1 MKNSNST
8 EPAKRSQKLN
18 SPRTSQSFA
27 DTTSQNNPNTHRN
40 SQYLPTLLYIACNKQ
55 NPCETK
61 MSDTD
66 GKKPQTREELVKTL
80 VEATKK
86 ATLPKV
92 KLKSKPTKPTIS
104 GTAKAL
110 NVHRDTVYTWLKEF
124 NVDFKEIIDHIPTNL
139 SDENVE
145 DLGPTYLI
153 GEALLGEGN
162 ELAHVDLMVGD
173 KDGPVGKAFASGLS
187 NLSAGHTPLLAV
199 IRPNL
204 PSKPYTLLVPKVT
217 VKNME
222 DAGKIFGPAQA
233 AIAKAVA
240 DSVEENV
247 IPKDKVD
254 DWVIVCSVFVHPQAS
269 DFRKMYQYNYSATK
283 LALRRALIGYPSL
296 EKMLYE
302 KDRAK
307 HPIMGFKVPRL
318 WRPPYLQISLDNPE
332 LEKAKRVISQIPGS
346 DRIIIEVG
354 TPLIKHYGTRV
365 INELRQTAKDA
376 FMVADLKTLD
386 VGKVEVDIA
395 YEDTADAVVAAGLAP
410 PETLD
415 AFMHE
420 AKRLGIYGIV
430 DMLNV
435 ENAVEKLKSMKE
447 FPDVVILHR
456 GIDQETGRT
465 SGLERIQIL
474 RQTFSD
480 KRFLIAVA
488 GGIVPETAKEA
499 LELGADIIIVGR
511 YVTQSRDLERAVRD
525 FLELT
530 PKMREDIDLF
540 RVHTE

>member
-1 MKNSNST
+1 
-8 EPAKRSQKLN
+8 
-18 SPRTSQSFA
+18 
-27 DTTSQNNPNTHRN
+27 
-40 SQYLPTLLYIACNKQ
+40 
-55 NPCETK
+55 
-61 MSDTD
+61 MSGTD
-66 GKKPQTREELVKTL
+66 AKKPETREELVKILLET
-80 VEATKK
+80 AKK
-86 ATLPKV
+86 TTAQKQM
-92 KLKSKPTKPTIS
+92 SRGKPAKPTIS
-104 GTAKAL
+104 ATAKAL
-110 NVHRDTVYTWLKEF
+110 NVHRDTLYTWMKEF
-124 NVDFKEIIDHIPTNL
+124 NVDFKEVLDRMPTN
-139 SDENVE
+139 NVE
-145 DLGPTYLI
+145 AKEDSGNVYLI

-162 ELAHVDLMVGD
+162 ELAHIDLLIGD
-173 KDGPVGKAFASGLS
+173 KEGPVGKAFASGLS

-204 PSKPYTLLVPKVT
+204 PPKPYTLLVPKVT
-217 VKNME
+217 VKNMG

-240 DSVEENV
+240 DSVEEEI
-247 IPKDKVD
+247 IPRDKID
-254 DWVIVCSVFVHPQAS
+254 EWVIICSVFIHPQAA
-269 DFRKMYQYNYSATK
+269 DFRKVYQYNYSATK
-283 LALRRALIGYPSL
+283 LALKRALTKYPSL
-296 EKMLYE
+296 EKMMYE

-318 WRPPYLQISLDNPE
+318 WRPPYLQISLDAPS
-332 LEKAKRVISQIPGS
+332 LEGAKKILTQLPGS
-346 DRIIIEVG
+346 DRIIIEAG
-354 TPLIKHYGTRV
+354 TPLIKRYGTRV
-365 INELRQTAKDA
+365 INDLRQVNKDA

-415 AFMHE
+415 AFVHE
-420 AKRLGIYGIV
+420 AKRLGIYGII

-435 ENAVEKLKSMKE
+435 DDPVAKLKPLKN

-456 GIDQETGRT
+456 GIDQESGRS
-465 SGLERIQIL
+465 SGLERIKML

-499 LELGADIIIVGR
+499 LAQGADILIVGR
-511 YVTQSRDLERAVRD
+511 YVTQSKDIERAVRD

-530 PKMREDIDLF
+530 SAMREDVDLF

>member
-1 MKNSNST
+1 
-8 EPAKRSQKLN
+8 
-18 SPRTSQSFA
+18 
-27 DTTSQNNPNTHRN
+27 
-40 SQYLPTLLYIACNKQ
+40 
-55 NPCETK
+55 

-66 GKKPQTREELVKTL
+66 IKKPETQEELIKMLTESAKKTTP
-80 VEATKK
+80 EKTIQ
-86 ATLPKV
+86 PK
-92 KLKSKPTKPTIS
+92 KPTKPTIS
-104 GTAKAL
+104 ATAKAL
-110 NVHRDTVYTWLKEF
+110 KIHRDTLYTWLKDL
-124 NVDFKEIIDHIPTNL
+124 NVDFKAVMERIPT
-139 SDENVE
+139 DE
-145 DLGPTYLI
+145 PAKPPPSSSTYLI

-162 ELAHVDLMVGD
+162 EVAHIDLMIGD
-173 KDGPVGKAFASGLS
+173 KQGIIGTAFASGMT

-204 PSKPYTLLVPKVT
+204 PPKPYTLLVPKVT
-217 VKNME
+217 VKNLE

-240 DSVEENV
+240 DSVEENI
-247 IPKDKVD
+247 IPRDKVD
-254 DWVIVCSVFVHPQAS
+254 DWVIICSVFIHPQAT
-269 DFRKMYQYNYSATK
+269 DFRKVYMYNYSATK
-283 LALRRALIGYPSL
+283 LALKRALTNYPSI
-296 EKMLYE
+296 EKMLYD

-318 WRPPYLQISLDNPE
+318 WRPPYLQISLDNPD
-332 LEKAKRVISQIPGS
+332 LEKAKKVIAQLPGS

-354 TPLIKHYGTRV
+354 TPLIKRYGTRAM
-365 INELRQTAKDA
+365 NDLRQTSKDA

-395 YEDTADAVVAAGLAP
+395 YEDTADAVVASGLAP

-415 AFMHE
+415 AFVHE
-420 AKRLGIYGIV
+420 AKRLGIYGVV

-435 ENAVEKLKSMKE
+435 EDPVAKLRSLKE

-456 GIDQETGRT
+456 GIDQESGRT
-465 SGLERIQIL
+465 CGLERIKII
-474 RQTFSD
+474 RQAFSE

-499 LELGADIIIVGR
+499 LEQGADVIIVGR
-511 YVTQSRDLERAVRD
+511 YVTQSKDIERAVRD

-530 PKMREDIDLF
+530 PTMREDIDLY